1 MCGACVD
8 GTALREHGGDRG
20 NQHTGGCQDDY
31 NNLGKQGNSSSYWA
45 ARLKRDAPEYHVA
58 EQVETIISRRKR
70 AQKKAGEYDGPE
82 EAEDALPQNGENQHT
97 LEGGSSNQKTLNHGG
112 GDTDHLTAR
121 IACDHEEVR
130 EKRLRTGN
138 PFFAGVIR
146 V

>member
-1 MCGACVD
+1 M
-8 GTALREHGGDRG
+8 
-20 NQHTGGCQDDY
+20 
-31 NNLGKQGNSSSYWA
+31 
-45 ARLKRDAPEYHVA
+45 KRDAPEYHVA

-112 GDTDHLTAR
+112 GDTDYLTAR
-121 IACDHEEVR
+121 IARDHEEVR